1 MKPHSKRASAHKGTV
16 RRKADDSLFES
27 MSPVHP
33 DAAGIDIGSE
43 RHYVSVPPDRDPQP
57 VRSFGCCTSDLHAMA
72 DWLLACRICTV
83 VMESTGVYWVP
94 AYRLLADRGLDVRLV
109 DAQHAKG
116 VPGRKTDVWDCQWL
130 RKLHT
135 YGLLNGCFVP
145 GNAVDAVRTYWRM
158 RSKLIEQAAET
169 IQHMHKALEQ
179 MNVQL
184 HKALSDVCGVTGLEI
199 MRAIVAGERNPEVL
213 ALHRRAGVKCTQEEL
228 VKALEGDWRP
238 EHLFALQQALQTF
251 DFVHE
256 QVRACDAQ
264 LQECMRQFEDGQ
276 PAAPGSERPRRST
289 YRRKNQPHFDLAG
302 ELERILG
309 VDLCAIEGIDATTA
323 QTVFS
328 EIGGDVSAFPTEKH
342 WCSWLCLCP
351 NNRKT
356 GGRVR
361 SRRTRKSFN
370 RITQAL
376 RVAAQSLHKSKSWLG
391 AYYRRILARKGPSK
405 AITCTAHKLAVL
417 IYRLLKHGEAYV
429 RRSVEDYQRQ
439 YEEQARK
446 ALVRRA
452 KELGV
457 GLMDLQTGE
466 VLAATAS

>member
-1 MKPHSKRASAHKGTV
+1 M
-16 RRKADDSLFES
+16 
-27 MSPVHP
+27 
-33 DAAGIDIGSE
+33 
-43 RHYVSVPPDRDPQP
+43 
-57 VRSFGCCTSDLHAMA
+57 
-72 DWLLACRICTV
+72 
-83 VMESTGVYWVP
+83 
-94 AYRLLADRGLDVRLV
+94 
-109 DAQHAKG
+109 
-116 VPGRKTDVWDCQWL
+116 PGRKTDVWDCQWL

-135 YGLLNGCFVP
+135 FGLLSSCFVP
-145 GNAVDAVRTYWRM
+145 GNAIEQVRTYWRM
-158 RSKLIEQAAET
+158 RAALIKQAAEA

-184 HKALSDVCGVTGLEI
+184 HKALTDISGVTGLEI
-199 MRAIVAGERNPEVL
+199 IRAIVAGERDPKVL
-213 ALHRRAGVKCTQEEL
+213 ALHRRAGVKCTQAEL

-238 EHLFALQQALQTF
+238 EHLFALTQALATF

-256 QVRACDAQ
+256 QVRECDGQ
-264 LQECMRQFEDGQ
+264 LQECMRQFEDGK
-276 PAAPGSERPRRST
+276 PPAPGSERPARST

-309 VDLCAIEGIDATTA
+309 VDLCAIEGIDASTA

-328 EIGGDVSAFPTEKH
+328 ETGGDMSAFATEKH

-361 SRRTRKSFN
+361 SRRTRKTFN
-370 RITQAL
+370 RVTQAL

-391 AYYRRILARKGPSK
+391 AYYRRIQARKGPSK

-429 RRSVEDYQRQ
+429 RRSIEDYQRQ

-446 ALVRRA
+446 ALARRA

-466 VLAATAS
+466 LLTAPAS